1 MTLLQRIQ
9 KYEDLATL
17 YARQGLSK
25 RARIA
30 LERADHFKTV
40 KRLRTEMLRARLKK
54 SIANADDEFERAY
67 TVGEHSHAAK

>member
-1 MTLLQRIQ
+1 MTLMQRIQ

-17 YARQGLSK
+17 YARQGLSR

-30 LERADHFKTV
+30 LERADHFKMV

-67 TVGEHSHAAK
+67 ETGEFSK